1 MTPKIRAL
9 IFVTEGDASTPSGS
23 GSGTPYSVIQA
34 FREMGTTVH
43 TVDAELYGARKLMAA
58 AQSWSRSR
66 PVWRARYR
74 LGNSAFASRSMVAQ
88 SAVRR
93 LLRQHPEAV
102 VLQYGAGCQPMP
114 DAVTPLFLYCDNF
127 TKHTIANGF
136 SNAAQLST
144 PEYEAAIANEGR
156 VYERAAHV
164 FTMSEY
170 IRKQFVSQCG
180 LPVSK
185 LSPVY
190 AGYPITDA
198 ASTRG
203 GASPS
208 RPRVVFVGRDWDS
221 KGGDSLFRVF
231 LRQRALNPTLS
242 LAIVG
247 PRTRPPE
254 TENVAG
260 VDFFGYLDKADPA
273 QRQQLADVYESA
285 TIFAL
290 PTRYDS
296 FGIAVLEAMSHRLP
310 IILTNIGALPEIV
323 LDGETGLLVPPDDDA
338 ALEAALGA
346 LLADSDR
353 ARRMGEA
360 GYHRATQLFSWSS
373 VASKMAMQMV
383 P

>member
-1 MTPKIRAL
+1 MTHKIHTL

-43 TVDAELYGARKLMAA
+43 TVDAELYGARKLTAA
-58 AQSWSRSR
+58 LQSWSRSR

-74 LGNSAFASRSMVAQ
+74 LGNSAFASRSRVAQ
-88 SAVRR
+88 LAVRR

-102 VLQYGAGCQPMP
+102 VMQYGAGCQPMP
-114 DAVTPLFLYCDNF
+114 DDVTPLYLYCDNF
-127 TKHTIANGF
+127 TKHTLANGF
-136 SNAAQLST
+136 SNAAQLTAS
-144 PEYEAAIANEGR
+144 EYAVAIANEGR
-156 VYERAAHV
+156 VYSRATHV

-170 IRKQFVSQCG
+170 IRNQFVLQCG
-180 LPVSK
+180 LPASK

-190 AGYPITDA
+190 AGYPITDESRKRQA
-198 ASTRG
+198 EV
-203 GASPS
+203 PS

-221 KGGDSLFRVF
+221 KGGASLFRVF
-231 LRQRALNPTLS
+231 LRLRESHPTLS

-247 PRTRPPE
+247 PKSRPSE
-254 TENVAG
+254 TENLAG

-273 QRQQLADVYESA
+273 QRQQLADVYASA

-290 PTRYDS
+290 PTLYDS

-323 LDGETGLLVPPDDDA
+323 LDGETGVLIPPGDDA
-338 ALEAALGA
+338 ALEAALQV
-346 LLADSDR
+346 LLSDSQR
-353 ARRMGEA
+353 AKQMGEA
-360 GYHRATQLFSWSS
+360 GYERATQLFSWAS
-373 VASKMAMQMV
+373 VARKMVSRMV
-383 P
+383 I